1 MTSSRPQANET
12 DAFIM
17 DRWLGVVN
25 EPPCPQYEFGDIEV
39 MAKSVC
45 THQTILVLETPMVMA
60 RAMSHQNGCRVMSVG
75 GRSSRGRLRIG
86 VDGQGVAVHAT
97 DKRDV
102 SIRNA

>member
-1 MTSSRPQANET
+1 MTTSRPQANET

-60 RAMSHQNGCRVMSVG
+60 RAMSHQNGCRVMSVA
-75 GRSSRGRLRIG
+75 GRHA
-86 VDGQGVAVHAT
+86 VAYASVLTAKGSPYT
-97 DKRDV
+97 PL
-102 SIRNA
+102 INEM